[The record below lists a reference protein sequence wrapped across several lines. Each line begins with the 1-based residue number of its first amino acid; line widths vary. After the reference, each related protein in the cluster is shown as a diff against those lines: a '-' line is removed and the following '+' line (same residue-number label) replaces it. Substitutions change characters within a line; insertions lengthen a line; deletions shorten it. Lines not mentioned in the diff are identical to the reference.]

1 MIRIEKLFKEYPNGT
16 RALNGVSFELRDNEV
31 LLLLGPNGAGK
42 STCIRIML
50 GLRFATSGSIC
61 PTLDPAGTG
70 YIPEGE
76 VGKVDWTVDSYLAF
90 LGRLRG
96 LSERRT
102 TEQSRRL
109 LEKLGIGH
117 ASRMKLRELS
127 KGMKQRFKWAQALL
141 HDPAILVLDEPTSDL
156 DPVGKKEIRDLVRAE
171 KERGKTI
178 LLSSHLLAEVEKVGD
193 RFVILNHGSVVSEGM
208 VEQVRENGD
217 LEGHFL
223 AAVSGSENQ

>member
-16 RALNGVSFELRDNEV
+16 RALGGVSFELRDNEV

-42 STCIRIML
+42 TTCIRILL
-50 GLRFATSGSIC
+50 GLRFASSGDIC
-61 PTLDPAGTG
+61 PKLDPAGIG
-70 YIPEGE
+70 YVPEGE
-76 VGKVDWTVDSYLAF
+76 VGKLGWTVDSYLTF

-96 LSERRT
+96 LSESRT
-102 TEQSRRL
+102 SERSRSL

-117 ASRMKLRELS
+117 AGRMKLAELS
-127 KGMKQRFKWAQALL
+127 KGMKQRFKWVQALL

-156 DPVGKKEIRDLVRAE
+156 DPIGKKEIRDLVQAE
-171 KERGKTI
+171 KDRGKTI

-193 RFVILNHGSVVSEGM
+193 RFVILNRGCVVSEGTI
-208 VEQVRENGD
+208 EQVRENGD

-223 AAVSGSENQ
+223 AAVSGSEGP